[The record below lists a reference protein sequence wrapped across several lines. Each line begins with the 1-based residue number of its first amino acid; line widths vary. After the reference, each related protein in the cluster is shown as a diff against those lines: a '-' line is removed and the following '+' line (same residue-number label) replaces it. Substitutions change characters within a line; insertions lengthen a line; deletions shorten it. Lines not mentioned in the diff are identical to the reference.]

1 MKTLINHITQL
12 ITNGSGVSIK
22 SAFLFWVLV
31 TGILILLILGAV
43 MLIDVIVDGKVESSM
58 ADIASV
64 ITAVAGLFVAA
75 GLPKLVGEI
84 FEGKNKK
91 NESNT
96 DTTTE

>member
-1 MKTLINHITQL
+1 MGVINHIKQL
-12 ITNGSGVSIK
+12 LTNGSGVSIK

-31 TGILILLILGAV
+31 TGILILFIIGAV
-43 MLIDVIVDGKVESSM
+43 LLIDVIADGKVESSM
-58 ADIASV
+58 ADVASV

-91 NESNT
+91 QEEENV
-96 DTTTE
+96 